1 MTSSGASVPLILEWH
16 RDDEEYVAV
25 LDGGQVARGDLATA
39 HTEAMLAVQT
49 LAARSPT
56 GFVTILVRSAGV
68 EQSRLVVSR
77 DGAVLPSGDAA
88 ADPADPAGAT
98 LGEAAEQT
106 RRADRSQG
114 VALRPQAT
122 PTPVPSRGST
132 RGRERGS
139 VRKGSRSPGT
149 GIGEHPT
156 LGRQTRRLRRRAAA
170 DFRRRPR
177 RQGAPGATLDARR
190 WVRLLFPVTCL
201 GLVALVGLVAVRHGA
216 GTPGPAMIRGETMAA
231 TAPLEWAPESRWR
244 SPALLPEAGRIL
256 VTPHGDAA
264 FVVDSRQIVLV
275 DATSGD
281 VRWSAP
287 YPEGTPRTDLTTTS
301 VDERIVIAAQIDQH
315 LAWWDVESGRSE
327 GVDLPDGS
335 SAGLRGDA
343 PVIVADDGTTAGRVR
358 QGRIETVDLPQGA
371 VALAGRADGK
381 ITAASG
387 TGWWHLSVGQ
397 AAGAPRPWEIPG
409 GATSLSVVSYLG
421 GSIVTML
428 PAATGKNSPIVVFA
442 DRDDDVRF
450 SWLGEG
456 IFEDRSAPWHPSPSQ
471 RWGIL
476 GRTLIDLDHGRTTD
490 LGRWSTQ
497 LVSADRALGEIAGQK
512 VLTGPSI
519 PLGAVQGSESF
530 PEDLTEAGALVRAQ
544 VSDSEV
550 AYLLPPRD

>member
-1 MTSSGASVPLILEWH
+1 MTGSGTPVPLILEWH
-16 RDDEEYVAV
+16 RVGEEYVAV

-39 HTEAMLAVQT
+39 HAEAILAVQT

-56 GFVTILVRSAGV
+56 GFVTIVVRSAGV

-77 DGAVLPSGDAA
+77 DGAVLPSGDAM
-88 ADPADPAGAT
+88 ADPAEAT
-98 LGEAAEQT
+98 LSETVERT
-106 RRADRSQG
+106 RRADRAQG
-114 VALRPQAT
+114 AELRPQAT
-122 PTPVPSRGST
+122 PTPAPTRVPSRDSA
-132 RGRERGS
+132 RGQARAS
-139 VRKGSRSPGT
+139 ARKGSGSPG
-149 GIGEHPT
+149 GEIGERPT
-156 LGRQTRRLRRRAAA
+156 LRRETRRLRRRAGAA
-170 DFRRRPR
+170 VGRKPRRR
-177 RQGAPGATLDARR
+177 GVALDVRR
-190 WVRLLFPVTCL
+190 WIRLLVPIACV
-201 GLVALVGLVAVRHGA
+201 GLVALVGLWALRHGA
-216 GTPGPAMIRGETMAA
+216 GTPDPAMIRGEMMAA

-256 VTPHGDAA
+256 VMPHGDVA
-264 FVVDSRQIVLV
+264 FVVDTRQVVLV
-275 DATSGD
+275 DAATGD

-287 YPEGTPRTDLTTTS
+287 YPTGTPRTDLTTTT
-301 VDERIVIAAQIDQH
+301 VDGRTVIAAQIDQH
-315 LAWWDVESGRSE
+315 LAWWDVENGRAES
-327 GVDLPDGS
+327 VDLPDGS

-343 PVIVADDGTTAGRVR
+343 PVIVADDGTTAGRVH

-371 VALAGRADGK
+371 VALAGRADGL

-387 TGWWHLSVGQ
+387 SGWWHLTVGQ
-397 AAGAPRPWEIPG
+397 APGAPRPWEIPG

-428 PAATGKNSPIVVFA
+428 PAATGTNAPLVVFA
-442 DRDDDVRF
+442 DRDGDVRF

-456 IFEDRSAPWHPSPSQ
+456 VFEDRSAAWHPSPSE

-476 GRTLIDLDHGRTTD
+476 GRTLIDLEQGRTTD

-519 PLGAVQGSESF
+519 PLGAVQGDESF

-550 AYLLPPRD
+550 VYLLPPRH